1 MDDSAKS
8 FKVLILGDMAV
19 GKTCFLVRFCEGK
32 FEQSMMSTIG
42 IDFRNKYLMHEGQK
56 IELELWDT
64 AGQERFRSITK
75 NYFKGTDG
83 IILLYDITN
92 RTTYSNV
99 KTWMM
104 SIEDMLNI
112 KDLAVVICG
121 NKCDCSEEERTV
133 SKEEGEKIANQY
145 KVKFLETS
153 SKSDINIKETFIE
166 LIDTMNRLN
175 LGKNKTRMRANSKLE
190 RNKNK
195 VEKKECNC

>member
-104 SIEDMLNI
+104 SIKDMLNI

-121 NKCDCSEEERTV
+121 NKCDCSEEERAV